1 VKERRCYIEKSVIYT
16 YEKPFYNQILEIKR
30 MAALV
35 QVSFLQLPDAKQAI
49 FSKSKHYFQE
59 QVLAIVINR
68 RQGWYMSYEIQ
79 QGRGSTRSWADFL
92 ICALTNTWG
101 YKSSGYRDLED
112 ILAVLRVSGLRGVEP
127 HWGVTVINDG
137 WPLKLHYSGFEPIQ
151 RGLSIC
157 SSFATGSYAAGG

>member
-1 VKERRCYIEKSVIYT
+1 
-16 YEKPFYNQILEIKR
+16 

-79 QGRGSTRSWADFL
+79 QGRGSTRS
-92 ICALTNTWG
+92 
-101 YKSSGYRDLED
+101 
-112 ILAVLRVSGLRGVEP
+112 
-127 HWGVTVINDG
+127 
-137 WPLKLHYSGFEPIQ
+137 
-151 RGLSIC
+151 
-157 SSFATGSYAAGG
+157 